1 MNGLAE
7 ECEPPVGPGAMGTA
21 CAEDTDCND
30 DLCLYG
36 YCSGPCVD
44 DTNCAAG
51 GTCNSESIT
60 VGGFTGIYDV
70 CVTCAVTGLNVT
82 PTALQTITVTAGT
95 MTPTVTFDAV
105 LDCAPGDVA
114 WSVDLGNVAT
124 IAAGPS
130 TTGVLVPTGA
140 AGGLV
145 TVTAD
150 YNGTTVTRQVFI
162 KLVAS
167 QNGPTSGE
175 TGQIPTA
182 PGQITAGGG
191 VGGVGG
197 TGLGT
202 PVTNPGTVTVLNNP
216 TGTAASV
223 GLAFLYPYNK
233 TVWPR
238 GMLAP
243 LIMWTWAPPGG
254 PAAPGTADAIELQ
267 LNTTSGS
274 FSWKGTFGPP
284 AILTTLGGNFINMPI
299 PQDIWTM
306 ATNTAGGTD
315 QLTLSLTVAKAG
327 VGYGPISQ
335 TWTIAEANLAGTIY
349 YQSYGTQLVQ
359 NYSGALG
366 GNGDFGGAI
375 LSIQPGAT
383 APTVAAGTSAM
394 TTGCRV
400 CHSVGAAGSMLVVQ
414 HGDSYG
420 TSSAYTLATTGNTEH
435 VMTHDAAP
443 NGNFP
448 PAMYADGSLAL
459 SSSGVLLPLPTD
471 TTPITTTG
479 LPLSGG
485 AVNLGQPAFS
495 PDGTKVVFNPSTSSL
510 TNNQTLYVM
519 AFNKATMAFSGATLV
534 ATDVGQA
541 TQVKPGWPAFFPD
554 SNSVVYHQQVVTGI
568 ENDLGTR
575 AGSQAE
581 IYWTSVTSSAAVT
594 PLANLNGVGYLPK
607 LPAKSTLSCLADGYQ
622 VGAGAAGS
630 SGIITDPNLD
640 HSQDTTMNYEPT
652 VNPIASGGYVWV
664 VFTSRRMY
672 GNVATIPP
680 YCSDPRG
687 VNLAPNTTNEL
698 LTNITTKKLWVAA
711 VSINQ
716 AAGTDSSFPAF
727 YLPGQELIAGNSR
740 GFWSLSPCEAN
751 GASCTVGDECCGGYC
766 EPNAMGDLVCAS
778 TSTTNC
784 SAVGSKCTTVSNCCD
799 PSNLCING
807 FCTQN

>member
-1 MNGLAE
+1 
-7 ECEPPVGPGAMGTA
+7 MGTA
-21 CAEDTDCND
+21 CAQDTDCND
-30 DLCLYG
+30 DLCLDG

-51 GTCNSESIT
+51 GTCDPETIT
-60 VGGFTGIYDV
+60 TGGFTGIFDV
-70 CVTCAVTGLNVT
+70 CFTCPVPGLNVQ
-82 PTALQTITVTAGT
+82 PTAVQTITVNAGQ
-95 MTPTVTFDAV
+95 MTPTVTFDAL
-105 LDCAPGDVA
+105 LDCAAGSVA
-114 WSVDLGNVAT
+114 WSVDLANVAT

-130 TTGVLVPTGA
+130 ASGVLVPTGA

-162 KLVAS
+162 QLVAG

-175 TGQIPTA
+175 SGQVPTSG
-182 PGQITAGGG
+182 GQITAGGG

-202 PVTNPGTVTVLNNP
+202 AVPPGTVTLLNNP

-223 GLAFLYPYNK
+223 GLAFLYPYNG

-243 LIMWTWAPPGG
+243 LIMWTWSPPGG
-254 PAAPGTADAIELQ
+254 PVAPGTATAIEIQ
-267 LNTTSGS
+267 LNTTSKS
-274 FSWKGTFGPP
+274 FSYTGTFGPP

-299 PQDIWTM
+299 PQDIWAM

-315 QLTLSLTVAKAG
+315 QLTLSLTVANATTA
-327 VGYGPISQ
+327 YGPISQ
-335 TWTIAEANLAGTIY
+335 TWTIAPANLSGTIY

-366 GNGDFGGAI
+366 GGTFGGAI

-383 APTVAAGTSAM
+383 APTVAAGTNVM
-394 TTGCRV
+394 TSGCRV

-414 HGDSYG
+414 HGDNYNA
-420 TSSAYTLATTGNTEH
+420 SSAYTLATTGNTEH
-435 VMTHDAAP
+435 VLTHDAAP
-443 NGNFP
+443 DGDFP
-448 PAMYADGSLAL
+448 PAMYANGSMAL
-459 SSSGVLLPLPTD
+459 TNSGVLLPLPTD
-471 TTPITTTG
+471 TTPIATTG
-479 LPLSGG
+479 LT
-485 AVNLGQPAFS
+485 ATNLGQPAFS
-495 PDGTKVVFNPSTSSL
+495 PDGTKIVFNPAAGPL

-519 AFNKATMAFSGATLV
+519 AFNSATMAFSGATLV
-534 ATDVGQA
+534 ASTVGQA
-541 TQVKPGWPAFFPD
+541 AQVKPGWPAFFPN
-554 SNSVVYHQQVVTGI
+554 SNSIVYHQQVLTGI

-575 AGSQAE
+575 AGNQAQ
-581 IYWTSVTSSAAVT
+581 INWTSVTSSAAVT

-607 LPAKSTLSCLADGYQ
+607 LPAKSTMTCTADGYE
-622 VGAGAAGS
+622 VAAGP
-630 SGIITDPNLD
+630 SGSIQPNLD
-640 HSQDTTMNYEPT
+640 HSQDATMNYEPT

-687 VNLAPNTTNEL
+687 VNLAVNAANPL
-698 LTNITTKKLWVAA
+698 ATNITTKKLWVAA

-740 GFWSLSPCEAN
+740 GFWSLDPCEAN
-751 GASCTVGDECCGGYC
+751 GASCTIGDECCNGYC

-778 TSTTNC
+778 SSVTNC
-784 SAVGSKCTTVSNCCD
+784 SAVGNKCTTVSDCCD
-799 PSNLCING
+799 PLNLCVNG